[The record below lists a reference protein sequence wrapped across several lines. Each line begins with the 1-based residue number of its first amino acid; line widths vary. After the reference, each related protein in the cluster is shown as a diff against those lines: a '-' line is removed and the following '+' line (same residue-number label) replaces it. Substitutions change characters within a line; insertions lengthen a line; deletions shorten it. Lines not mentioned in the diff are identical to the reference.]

1 MVKRLTIEEELEILT
16 SNVVEIIPEN
26 GLLEKLKKAR
36 EENRPLRVKLGAD
49 PSAPDLH
56 LGHAVVLRKLKQFQ
70 DLGHQ
75 VVFIIGDFTARIG
88 DPSGRS
94 ETRKPLTPEQV
105 KKNALTYQEQVGKIL
120 DVSRAEIR
128 YQEEWF
134 GKMKLED
141 VLVLTSKYT
150 LARMLERDDFALRF
164 KEQRPIFLHEI
175 MYPLLQAY
183 DSVAIK
189 ADIELGGTDQKFNL
203 IVGREIQKEYGLEPQ
218 VAMLM
223 PILEGLDG
231 KQKMSKSLGNYIGL
245 TEPPNQMYGK
255 VMSIPDSLIIRYFE
269 LATEVSKEEIKKIEQ
284 DMKNGILNPRDA
296 KARLAREIVKIY
308 HGEESSIKAEEEF
321 NKIFKYKEL
330 PDEVPEVTINDS
342 KIWIVKL
349 LTQIGAAKSN
359 SEAKRLISQGAVE
372 IDGKKIED
380 TNLDVIIDKPFI
392 LRVGKH
398 FFRRIKKT

>member
-1 MVKRLTIEEELEILT
+1 MKRLSIEEELEILT

-26 GLLEKLKKAR
+26 GLEEKLKKAR

-94 ETRKPLTPEQV
+94 ETRKPLNPEQV

-120 DVSRAEIR
+120 DISRAEIR

-150 LARMLERDDFALRF
+150 LARMLERDDFAQRF

-183 DSVAIK
+183 DSVVIK

-203 IVGREIQKEYGLEPQ
+203 IVGREIQREYGLEPQ

-255 VMSIPDSLIIRYFE
+255 VMSIPDELIIRYFE
-269 LATEVSKEEIKKIEQ
+269 LATELPKEDIREIERK
-284 DMKNGILNPRDA
+284 MKEGILNPRDA

-308 HGEESSIKAEEEF
+308 HGEEASIRAEEEF
-321 NKIFKYKEL
+321 NRIFRNKEL
-330 PDEVPEVTINDS
+330 PEEVQEVIINEP

-349 LTQIGAAKSN
+349 LTLVGAAKSN

-372 IDGKKIED
+372 INGSRIED
-380 TNLDVIIDKPFI
+380 INMDIEIDKPFI

-398 FFRRIKKT
+398 FFRRIKRE

>member
-1 MVKRLTIEEELEILT
+1 MKRLSIEEELEILT

-26 GLLEKLKKAR
+26 GLEEKLKKAR

-120 DVSRAEIR
+120 DISRAEIR

-150 LARMLERDDFALRF
+150 LARMLERDDFAQRF

-203 IVGREIQKEYGLEPQ
+203 IVGREIQREYGLEPQ

-255 VMSIPDSLIIRYFE
+255 VMSIPDELIIRYFE
-269 LATEVSKEEIKKIEQ
+269 LATELPKEEIRGIERK
-284 DMKNGILNPRDA
+284 MKEGILNPRDA

-308 HGEESSIKAEEEF
+308 HGEEASIRAEEEF
-321 NKIFKYKEL
+321 NRIFRNKEL
-330 PDEVPEVTINDS
+330 PEEVQEVIINEP

-349 LTQIGAAKSN
+349 LTLVGAAKSN

-372 IDGKKIED
+372 INGSRIED
-380 TNLDVIIDKPFI
+380 INMDIEIDKPFI

-398 FFRRIKKT
+398 FFRRIKRE

>member
-1 MVKRLTIEEELEILT
+1 MKRLSIEEELEILT

-26 GLLEKLKKAR
+26 GLEEKLKKAR

-105 KKNALTYQEQVGKIL
+105 KKNALTYQEQVEKIL
-120 DVSRAEIR
+120 DISRAEIR

-150 LARMLERDDFALRF
+150 LARMLERDDFAQRF

-203 IVGREIQKEYGLEPQ
+203 IVGREIQREYGLEPQ

-255 VMSIPDSLIIRYFE
+255 VMSIPDELIIRYFE
-269 LATEVSKEEIKKIEQ
+269 LATELPKEEIRGIERK
-284 DMKNGILNPRDA
+284 MKEGILNPRDA

-308 HGEESSIKAEEEF
+308 HGEEASIRAEEEF
-321 NKIFKYKEL
+321 NRIFRNKEL
-330 PDEVPEVTINDS
+330 PEEVQEVTINEP

-349 LTQIGAAKSN
+349 LTLVGAAKSN

-372 IDGKKIED
+372 INGSRIED
-380 TNLDVIIDKPFI
+380 VNMDIEIDKPFI

-398 FFRRIKKT
+398 FFRRIKRE

>member
-1 MVKRLTIEEELEILT
+1 MKKLSIEEELEILK

-26 GLLEKLKKAR
+26 GLEEKLRKAK
-36 EENRPLRVKLGAD
+36 EEKRPLRIKLGAD

-56 LGHAVVLRKLKQFQ
+56 LGHAVVLKKLKQFQ

-105 KKNALTYQEQVGKIL
+105 KKNAITYQEQVGKIL
-120 DVSRAEIR
+120 DISKAEIR

-134 GKMKLED
+134 GKMMLED
-141 VLVLTSKYT
+141 MLVLTSKYT
-150 LARMLERDDFALRF
+150 IARMLERDDFALRF

-203 IVGREIQKEYGLEPQ
+203 IVGREIQREYGMEPQ

-255 VMSIPDSLIIRYFE
+255 VMSIPDELIIRYFE
-269 LATEVSKEEIKKIEQ
+269 LATEVSKEEIRKIEKE
-284 DMKNGILNPRDA
+284 MKEGILNPRDA
-296 KARLAREIVKIY
+296 KARLAKEIVKIY
-308 HGEESSIKAEEEF
+308 HGEKAGIEAEEEF
-321 NKIFKYKEL
+321 NRIFSNKEL
-330 PDEVPEVTINDS
+330 PEKVEEVLIKDTN
-342 KIWIVKL
+342 KIWVVKL
-349 LTQIGAAKSN
+349 LTLTGAAKTN

-372 IDGKKIED
+372 IDGVKIED
-380 TNLDVIIDKPFI
+380 INLDIELSKPFI

-398 FFRRIKKT
+398 FFRRVIKG

>member
-1 MVKRLTIEEELEILT
+1 MKRLSIEEELEILT

-26 GLLEKLKKAR
+26 GLEEKLKKAR

-120 DVSRAEIR
+120 DISRAEIR

-150 LARMLERDDFALRF
+150 LARMLERDDFAQRF

-203 IVGREIQKEYGLEPQ
+203 IVGREIQREYGLEPQ

-255 VMSIPDSLIIRYFE
+255 VMSIPDELIIRYFE
-269 LATEVSKEEIKKIEQ
+269 LATELPKEEIREIERK
-284 DMKNGILNPRDA
+284 MKEGILNPRDA
-296 KARLAREIVKIY
+296 KARLAKEIVKIY
-308 HGEESSIKAEEEF
+308 HGEEASIRAEEEF
-321 NKIFKYKEL
+321 NRIFRNKEL
-330 PDEVPEVTINDS
+330 PEEVQEVIINEP

-349 LTQIGAAKSN
+349 LTLVGAAKSN

-372 IDGKKIED
+372 INGSRIED
-380 TNLDVIIDKPFI
+380 INMDIEIDKPFI

-398 FFRRIKKT
+398 FFRRIKRE

>member
-1 MVKRLTIEEELEILT
+1 
-16 SNVVEIIPEN
+16 
-26 GLLEKLKKAR
+26 
-36 EENRPLRVKLGAD
+36 
-49 PSAPDLH
+49 
-56 LGHAVVLRKLKQFQ
+56 
-70 DLGHQ
+70 
-75 VVFIIGDFTARIG
+75 
-88 DPSGRS
+88 
-94 ETRKPLTPEQV
+94 
-105 KKNALTYQEQVGKIL
+105 
-120 DVSRAEIR
+120 
-128 YQEEWF
+128 
-134 GKMKLED
+134 MKLED

-150 LARMLERDDFALRF
+150 LARMLERDDFAQRF

-203 IVGREIQKEYGLEPQ
+203 IVGREIQREYGLEPQ

-245 TEPPNQMYGK
+245 TDPPNQMYGK
-255 VMSIPDSLIIRYFE
+255 VMSISDELIIRYFK
-269 LATEVSKEEIKKIEQ
+269 LATELPKEEIREIERK
-284 DMKNGILNPRDA
+284 MKEGILNPRDA

-308 HGEESSIKAEEEF
+308 HGEEASIRAEEEF
-321 NKIFKYKEL
+321 NRIFRNKEL
-330 PDEVPEVTINDS
+330 PEEVQEVIINEP

-349 LTQIGAAKSN
+349 LTLVGAAKSN

-372 IDGKKIED
+372 INGSRIED
-380 TNLDVIIDKPFI
+380 INMDIEIDKPFI

-398 FFRRIKKT
+398 FFRRIKRE

>member
-1 MVKRLTIEEELEILT
+1 MKKISIEEELEILK
-16 SNVVEIIPEN
+16 SNVVEIIPED
-26 GLLEKLKKAR
+26 GLYEKLKKAR
-36 EENRPLRVKLGAD
+36 EEGRPLRVKLGAD

-120 DVSRAEIR
+120 DVSKAEIR

-150 LARMLERDDFALRF
+150 IARMLERDDFAQRF
-164 KEQRPIFLHEI
+164 KEQKPIFIHEI

-203 IVGREIQKEYGLEPQ
+203 IVGREIQREYGLEPQ

-255 VMSIPDSLIIRYFE
+255 VMSIPDELIIRYFE
-269 LATEVSKEEIKKIEQ
+269 LATELPKEEIRKIEQ
-284 DMKNGILNPRDA
+284 EMREGKLNPRDA

-308 HGEESSIKAEEEF
+308 HGEEASLKAEEEF
-321 NKIFKYKEL
+321 NRIFRNKEL
-330 PDEVPEVTINDS
+330 P
-342 KIWIVKL
+342 
-349 LTQIGAAKSN
+349 
-359 SEAKRLISQGAVE
+359 
-372 IDGKKIED
+372 
-380 TNLDVIIDKPFI
+380 
-392 LRVGKH
+392 
-398 FFRRIKKT
+398 

>member
-1 MVKRLTIEEELEILT
+1 MKRLSIEEELEILT

-26 GLLEKLKKAR
+26 GLEEKLKKAR

-120 DVSRAEIR
+120 DISRAEIR

-150 LARMLERDDFALRF
+150 LARMLERDDFAQRF

-203 IVGREIQKEYGLEPQ
+203 IVGREIQREYGLEPQ

-245 TEPPNQMYGK
+245 TDPPNQMYGK
-255 VMSIPDSLIIRYFE
+255 VMSISDELIIRYFK
-269 LATEVSKEEIKKIEQ
+269 LATELPKEEIREIKRK
-284 DMKNGILNPRDA
+284 MKEGILNPRDA

-308 HGEESSIKAEEEF
+308 HGEEASIRAEEEF
-321 NKIFKYKEL
+321 NRIFRNKEL
-330 PDEVPEVTINDS
+330 PEEVQEVIINEP

-349 LTQIGAAKSN
+349 LTLVGAAKSN

-372 IDGKKIED
+372 INGSRIED
-380 TNLDVIIDKPFI
+380 INMDIEIDKPFI

-398 FFRRIKKT
+398 FFRRIKRE

>member
-1 MVKRLTIEEELEILT
+1 MIRKLSIEEELSILLENT
-16 SNVVEIIPEN
+16 VEVIPEKE
-26 GLLEKLKKAR
+26 LEEKLRRAR

-56 LGHAVVLRKLKQFQ
+56 LGHSVVLRKMKQFQ

-105 KKNALTYQEQVGKIL
+105 KKNAMTYQEQVGKIL
-120 DVSRAEIR
+120 DISRAEIR

-141 VLVLTSKYT
+141 VINLMSKYT
-150 LARMLERDDFALRF
+150 VARMLERDDFALRM
-164 KEQRPIFLHEI
+164 KENRPIFMHEI
-175 MYPLLQAY
+175 LYPLLQAY

-203 IVGREIQKEYGLEPQ
+203 LVGREIQKEFGQEPQ

-223 PILEGLDG
+223 PIIEGLDG
-231 KQKMSKSLGNYIGL
+231 KQKMSKSLGNYIAL
-245 TEPPNQMYGK
+245 NDSPKDMYGK
-255 VMSIPDSLIIRYFE
+255 VMSLPDELIVKYFY
-269 LATEVSKEEIKKIEQ
+269 LVTDLPRSEIKIIEEGLKNGTLHPR
-284 DMKNGILNPRDA
+284 DMKA
-296 KARLAREIVKIY
+296 KLAREIVRMY
-308 HGEESSIKAEEEF
+308 HGMEESQKAEEEF
-321 NKIFKYKEL
+321 ERVYRQKSLPENIEEYKITER
-330 PDEVPEVTINDS
+330 

-349 LTQIGAAKSN
+349 LNMIGAVNSN
-359 SEAKRLISQGAVE
+359 SSARRLISQGAVE
-372 IDGKKIED
+372 IDGEKVTDPNLEIEI
-380 TNLDVIIDKPFI
+380 TKPIVI
-392 LRVGKH
+392 RVGKH
-398 FFRRIKKT
+398 FFKKIIPQ

>member
-1 MVKRLTIEEELEILT
+1 MKRLSIEEELEILT

-26 GLLEKLKKAR
+26 GLEEKLKKAR

-120 DVSRAEIR
+120 DISRAEIR

-150 LARMLERDDFALRF
+150 LARMLERDDFAQRF

-203 IVGREIQKEYGLEPQ
+203 IVGREIQREYGLEPQ

-255 VMSIPDSLIIRYFE
+255 VMSIPDELIIRYFE
-269 LATEVSKEEIKKIEQ
+269 LATELPKEEIRGIERK
-284 DMKNGILNPRDA
+284 MKEGILNPRDA

-308 HGEESSIKAEEEF
+308 HGEEASIRAEEEF
-321 NKIFKYKEL
+321 NRIFRNKEL
-330 PDEVPEVTINDS
+330 PEEVQEVIINEP

-349 LTQIGAAKSN
+349 LTLVGAAKSN

-372 IDGKKIED
+372 INGSRVEDINMDIE
-380 TNLDVIIDKPFI
+380 IDKPFI

-398 FFRRIKKT
+398 FFRRIKRE

>member
-1 MVKRLTIEEELEILT
+1 MKRLSIEEELEILT

-26 GLLEKLKKAR
+26 GLEEKLKKAR

-120 DVSRAEIR
+120 DISRAEIR

-150 LARMLERDDFALRF
+150 LARMLERDDFAQRF

-203 IVGREIQKEYGLEPQ
+203 IVGREIQREYGLEPQ

-245 TEPPNQMYGK
+245 TDPPNQMYGK
-255 VMSIPDSLIIRYFE
+255 VMSISDELIIRYFE
-269 LATEVSKEEIKKIEQ
+269 LATELPKEEIREIKRK
-284 DMKNGILNPRDA
+284 MKEGILNPRDA

-308 HGEESSIKAEEEF
+308 HGEEASIRAEEEF
-321 NKIFKYKEL
+321 NRIFRNKEL
-330 PDEVPEVTINDS
+330 PEEVQEVIINEP

-349 LTQIGAAKSN
+349 LTLVGAAKSN

-372 IDGKKIED
+372 INGSRIED
-380 TNLDVIIDKPFI
+380 INMDIEIDKPFI

-398 FFRRIKKT
+398 FFRRIKRE

>member
-1 MVKRLTIEEELEILT
+1 MKRLSIEEELEILT

-26 GLLEKLKKAR
+26 GLEEKLKKAR

-94 ETRKPLTPEQV
+94 ETRKPLNPEQV

-120 DVSRAEIR
+120 DISRAEIR

-150 LARMLERDDFALRF
+150 LARMLERDDFAQRF

-183 DSVAIK
+183 DSVVIK

-203 IVGREIQKEYGLEPQ
+203 IVGREIQREYGLEPQ

-255 VMSIPDSLIIRYFE
+255 VMSIPDELIIRYFE
-269 LATEVSKEEIKKIEQ
+269 LATELPKEEIREIERK
-284 DMKNGILNPRDA
+284 MKEGILNPRDA

-308 HGEESSIKAEEEF
+308 HGEEASIRAEEEF
-321 NKIFKYKEL
+321 NRIFRNKEL
-330 PDEVPEVTINDS
+330 PEEVQEVIINEP

-349 LTQIGAAKSN
+349 LTLVGAAKSN

-372 IDGKKIED
+372 INGSRIED
-380 TNLDVIIDKPFI
+380 INMDIEIDKPFI

-398 FFRRIKKT
+398 FFRRIKRE

>member
-1 MVKRLTIEEELEILT
+1 MFKKISIEEELEILK
-16 SNVVEIIPEN
+16 SNVVEIIPED

-120 DVSRAEIR
+120 DVSKAEIR

-150 LARMLERDDFALRF
+150 LARMLERDDFAQRF
-164 KEQRPIFLHEI
+164 KDQKPIFLHEI

-203 IVGREIQKEYGLEPQ
+203 IVGREIQREYGLE
-218 VAMLM
+218 
-223 PILEGLDG
+223 
-231 KQKMSKSLGNYIGL
+231 
-245 TEPPNQMYGK
+245 
-255 VMSIPDSLIIRYFE
+255 
-269 LATEVSKEEIKKIEQ
+269 
-284 DMKNGILNPRDA
+284 
-296 KARLAREIVKIY
+296 
-308 HGEESSIKAEEEF
+308 
-321 NKIFKYKEL
+321 
-330 PDEVPEVTINDS
+330 
-342 KIWIVKL
+342 
-349 LTQIGAAKSN
+349 
-359 SEAKRLISQGAVE
+359 
-372 IDGKKIED
+372 
-380 TNLDVIIDKPFI
+380 
-392 LRVGKH
+392 
-398 FFRRIKKT
+398 

>member
-1 MVKRLTIEEELEILT
+1 
-16 SNVVEIIPEN
+16 
-26 GLLEKLKKAR
+26 
-36 EENRPLRVKLGAD
+36 
-49 PSAPDLH
+49 
-56 LGHAVVLRKLKQFQ
+56 VLRKLKQFQ

-94 ETRKPLTPEQV
+94 EARKPLTPEQV

-120 DVSRAEIR
+120 DISKAEIR

-134 GKMKLED
+134 GGMKLED

-150 LARMLERDDFALRF
+150 LARMLERDDFAQRF

-203 IVGREIQKEYGLEPQ
+203 IVGREIQREYGLEPQ

-231 KQKMSKSLGNYIGL
+231 RQKMSKSLGNYIGL

-255 VMSIPDSLIIRYFE
+255 VMSIPDELIIRYFE
-269 LATEVSKEEIKKIEQ
+269 LATELSKEEIREIERK
-284 DMKNGILNPRDA
+284 MKEGILNPRDA

-308 HGEESSIKAEEEF
+308 HGEEASIRAEEEF
-321 NKIFKYKEL
+321 NRIFRNKEL
-330 PDEVPEVTINDS
+330 PEEVQEVIINEP

-349 LTQIGAAKSN
+349 LTLVGAAKSN

-372 IDGKKIED
+372 INGTRIED
-380 TNLDVIIDKPFI
+380 INTDIEIDKPFI

-398 FFRRIKKT
+398 FFRRIKRE

>member
-1 MVKRLTIEEELEILT
+1 MKRVRIEEELEILT

-26 GLLEKLKKAR
+26 GLEEKLKKAR
-36 EENRPLRVKLGAD
+36 EEGRPLRVKLGAD

-94 ETRKPLTPEQV
+94 EARKPLTPEQV

-120 DVSRAEIR
+120 DISKAEIR

-134 GKMKLED
+134 GGMKLED

-150 LARMLERDDFALRF
+150 LARMLERDDFAQRF

-203 IVGREIQKEYGLEPQ
+203 IVGREIQREYGLEPQ

-231 KQKMSKSLGNYIGL
+231 RQKMSKSLGNYIGL

-255 VMSIPDSLIIRYFE
+255 VMSIPDELIIRYFE
-269 LATEVSKEEIKKIEQ
+269 LATELSKEEIREIERK
-284 DMKNGILNPRDA
+284 MKEGILNPRDA

-308 HGEESSIKAEEEF
+308 HGEEASIRAEEEF
-321 NKIFKYKEL
+321 NRIFRNKEL
-330 PDEVPEVTINDS
+330 PEEVQEVIINEP

-349 LTQIGAAKSN
+349 LTLVGAAKSN

-372 IDGKKIED
+372 INGTRIED
-380 TNLDVIIDKPFI
+380 INTDIEIDKPFI

-398 FFRRIKKT
+398 FFRRIKRE

>member
-1 MVKRLTIEEELEILT
+1 MKRLSIEEELEILT

-26 GLLEKLKKAR
+26 GLEEKLKKAR

-120 DVSRAEIR
+120 DISRAEIR

-150 LARMLERDDFALRF
+150 LARMLERDDFAQRF

-203 IVGREIQKEYGLEPQ
+203 IVGREIQREYGLEPQ

-255 VMSIPDSLIIRYFE
+255 VMSIPDELIIRYFE
-269 LATEVSKEEIKKIEQ
+269 LATELPKEEIREIERK
-284 DMKNGILNPRDA
+284 MKEGILNPRDA

-308 HGEESSIKAEEEF
+308 HGEEASIRAEEEF
-321 NKIFKYKEL
+321 NRIFRNKEL
-330 PDEVPEVTINDS
+330 PEEVQEVIINEP

-349 LTQIGAAKSN
+349 LTLVGAAKSN

-372 IDGKKIED
+372 INGSRVEDINMDIE
-380 TNLDVIIDKPFI
+380 IDKPFI

-398 FFRRIKKT
+398 FFRRIKRE

>member
-1 MVKRLTIEEELEILT
+1 MKRLSIEEELEILT

-26 GLLEKLKKAR
+26 GLEEKLKKAR

-120 DVSRAEIR
+120 DISRAEIR

-150 LARMLERDDFALRF
+150 LARMLERDDFAQRF

-203 IVGREIQKEYGLEPQ
+203 IVGREIQREYGLEPQ

-255 VMSIPDSLIIRYFE
+255 VMSIPDELIIRYFE
-269 LATEVSKEEIKKIEQ
+269 LATELPKEEIREIERK
-284 DMKNGILNPRDA
+284 MKEGILNPRDA

-308 HGEESSIKAEEEF
+308 HGEEASIRAEEEF
-321 NKIFKYKEL
+321 NRIFRNKEL
-330 PDEVPEVTINDS
+330 PEEVQEVIINEP

-349 LTQIGAAKSN
+349 LTLVGAAKSN

-372 IDGKKIED
+372 INGSRIED
-380 TNLDVIIDKPFI
+380 INMDIEIDKPFI

-398 FFRRIKKT
+398 FFRRIKRE

>member
-1 MVKRLTIEEELEILT
+1 MKKISIEEELEILK
-16 SNVVEIIPEN
+16 SNVVEIIPED
-26 GLLEKLKKAR
+26 GLYEKLKKAR
-36 EENRPLRVKLGAD
+36 EEGRPLRVKLGAD

-120 DVSRAEIR
+120 DVSKAEIR

-150 LARMLERDDFALRF
+150 IARMLERDDFAQRF
-164 KEQRPIFLHEI
+164 KEQKPIFIHEI

-203 IVGREIQKEYGLEPQ
+203 IVGREIQREYGLEPQ

-255 VMSIPDSLIIRYFE
+255 VMSIPDELIIRYFE
-269 LATEVSKEEIKKIEQ
+269 LATELPKEEIRKIEQ
-284 DMKNGILNPRDA
+284 EMREGKLNPRDA

-308 HGEESSIKAEEEF
+308 HGEEASLKAEEEF
-321 NKIFKYKEL
+321 NRIFRNKEL
-330 PDEVPEVTINDS
+330 PENVPEVEIS
-342 KIWIVKL
+342 EPKIWIVKL
-349 LTQIGAAKSN
+349 LTQVGAAKSN
-359 SEAKRLISQGAVE
+359 SEAKRLIFQGAVE
-372 IDGKKIED
+372 IDGTRIED
-380 TNLDVIIDKPFI
+380 INLDISIDKPFI

-398 FFRRIKKT
+398 FFRRIKRA

>member
-1 MVKRLTIEEELEILT
+1 MKKLSIEEELEILK

-26 GLLEKLKKAR
+26 GLEEKLRKAK
-36 EENRPLRVKLGAD
+36 EEKRPLRIKLGAD

-56 LGHAVVLRKLKQFQ
+56 LGHAVVLKKLKQFQ

-75 VVFIIGDFTARIG
+75 VVFIIGDFTGRIG

-105 KKNALTYQEQVGKIL
+105 KKNAITYQEQVGKIL
-120 DVSRAEIR
+120 DISKAEIR

-134 GKMKLED
+134 GKMMLED
-141 VLVLTSKYT
+141 MLVLTSKYT
-150 LARMLERDDFALRF
+150 IARMLERDDFALRF

-203 IVGREIQKEYGLEPQ
+203 IVGREIQREYGMEPQ

-255 VMSIPDSLIIRYFE
+255 VMSIPDELIIRYFE
-269 LATEVSKEEIKKIEQ
+269 LATEVSKEEIRKIEKE
-284 DMKNGILNPRDA
+284 MKEGILNPRDA
-296 KARLAREIVKIY
+296 KARLAKEIVKIY
-308 HGEESSIKAEEEF
+308 HGEKAGIEAEEEF
-321 NKIFKYKEL
+321 NRIFSNKEL
-330 PDEVPEVTINDS
+330 PEKVEEVLIKDTN
-342 KIWIVKL
+342 KIWVVKL
-349 LTQIGAAKSN
+349 LTLTGAAKTN

-372 IDGKKIED
+372 IDGVKIED
-380 TNLDVIIDKPFI
+380 INLDIELSKPFI

-398 FFRRIKKT
+398 FFRRVIKG

>member
-1 MVKRLTIEEELEILT
+1 MSKRLSIEEELEILT

-105 KKNALTYQEQVGKIL
+105 KQNALTYQEQVGKIL

-164 KEQRPIFLHEI
+164 KEQKPIFLHEI

-203 IVGREIQKEYGLEPQ
+203 IVGREIQREYGLEPQ

-255 VMSIPDSLIIRYFE
+255 VMSIPDDLIIRYFE
-269 LATEVSKEEIKKIEQ
+269 LATEVSKEEIKKIENE
-284 DMKNGILNPRDA
+284 MKNGTLNPRDA

-308 HGEESSIKAEEEF
+308 HGEEASLKAEEEF

-330 PDEVPEVTINDS
+330 PDEILEITIS
-342 KIWIVKL
+342 EPKIWIVKL
-349 LTQIGAAKSN
+349 LTEVGAAKSN

-380 TNLDVIIDKPFI
+380 TNLDVIIDRPFV